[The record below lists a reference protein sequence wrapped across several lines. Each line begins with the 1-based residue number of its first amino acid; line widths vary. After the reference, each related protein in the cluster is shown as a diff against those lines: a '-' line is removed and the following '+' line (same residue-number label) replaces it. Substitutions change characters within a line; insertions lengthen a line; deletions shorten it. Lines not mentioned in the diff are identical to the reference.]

1 MIQRDASPRSADK
14 AGVASLWRY
23 TELTCNVVFM
33 DGRGLDVLYD
43 IAEAQGG
50 YFTTRQAAEASIST
64 RLLTHY
70 AGAGD
75 LERVA
80 HGVYRLVRYPSHR
93 FGDMIAACLWAG
105 DDSAVSHDSALAVYG
120 LGDAMPAVIHLT
132 LPRRFRGSR
141 PGVIVHHLPLDSAEA
156 TVWEDVPVTTVERS
170 IVDVATSVDPT
181 LAAAATRDAYNH
193 GFTSRDRLAA
203 YVDQRPDRVEL
214 RRALPLSRPGRKAV

>member
-1 MIQRDASPRSADK
+1 MDA
-14 AGVASLWRY
+14 
-23 TELTCNVVFM
+23 
-33 DGRGLDVLYD
+33 LYD
-43 IAEAQGG
+43 LADMQGG
-50 YFTTRQAAEASIST
+50 YFTTRQAAKASISP

-70 AGAGD
+70 TNAGD

-80 HGVYRLVRYPSHR
+80 HGVYRLIRYPTHR

-105 DDSAVSHDSALAVYG
+105 DNSAISHDSALAVYG

-141 PGVIVHHLPLDSAEA
+141 PGVIVHHLPLDSTEA
-156 TVWEDVPVTTVERS
+156 TVWDDVPITTVERS

-181 LAAAATRDAYNH
+181 LAAAATRDAYDQ
-193 GFTSRDRLAA
+193 GLTSRDRLAA

-214 RRALPLSRPGRKAV
+214 RSAVPLSKSGRKTGLK